1 MGGWSRRGGGRPLG
15 AAGLGVGSSQKGVE
29 GGSTPGHQGSLGKDR
44 ERKEVG
50 DKAA

>member
-1 MGGWSRRGGGRPLG
+1 MGGWSRGVGRPLW
-15 AAGLGVGSSQKGVE
+15 AAGLRVGSSQEGVE

-50 DKAA
+50 NEVT